1 MQRLT
6 SVILGA
12 ILSLALASTVQA
24 QMALGIRGGYNSSKI
39 SVTVDGQSVDDE
51 GLSSRGGFHAGA
63 DLTIGFS
70 PMFGIQAGGVYSQK
84 GASMS
89 EGTVEATVAVD
100 YIDVPVLFVL
110 SVPTEGNI
118 TPRLFAGGVAS
129 FKMSCKLKGSVDGT
143 SVPSQDCS
151 DDDIGTL
158 KSSYFSL
165 LFGVGIKFGVGP
177 GGLLL
182 DAGYQ
187 LGMTN
192 IVDEETESVKANVL
206 QVALGYQFPLGG

>member
-1 MQRLT
+1 MRRLT

-12 ILSLALASTVQA
+12 ILILALASNAQA
-24 QMALGIRGGYNSSKI
+24 QMALGIRGGYNSSSI
-39 SVTVDGQSVDDE
+39 SVTVDGQSVDD
-51 GLSSRGGFHAGA
+51 GFKSRGGFHAGA

-84 GASMS
+84 GAKA
-89 EGTVEATVAVD
+89 EDFDATVAVD
-100 YIDVPVLFVL
+100 YIDVPVVFVL

-129 FKMSCKLKGSVDGT
+129 FKMSCKIKISGGDGVDCG
-143 SVPSQDCS
+143 

-192 IVDEETESVKANVL
+192 LVDDESESVKANVL

>member
-1 MQRLT
+1 MRRLT

-12 ILSLALASTVQA
+12 ILSLGLASTAQA
-24 QMALGIRGGYNSSKI
+24 QLALGIRGGYNSSKI
-39 SVTVDGQSVDDE
+39 SVTVDGESVDD
-51 GLSSRGGFHAGA
+51 GFKSRGGFHAGA

-84 GASMS
+84 GAKA
-89 EGTVEATVAVD
+89 EDFDATVAVD
-100 YIDVPVLFVL
+100 YIDVPVVFVL

-129 FKMSCKLKGSVDGT
+129 FKMSCKIKISGGDGVDCG
-143 SVPSQDCS
+143 

-192 IVDEETESVKANVL
+192 LVDDESESVKANVL